1 MTTRMV
7 VRLILTDVVLA
18 NLFCDLDVR
27 TINSADEETTVET
40 ELHVR
45 RSGRFRSGSRD
56 MLTDVGCRDQ
66 HFGERHGVVWQEV
79 ELQEVLGVWVRVD
92 DPRNVHDEAD
102 GLVRGV
108 SISAQNKFL
117 Q

>member
-1 MTTRMV
+1 MVTTRMV

-45 RSGRFRSGSRD
+45 R
-56 MLTDVGCRDQ
+56 
-66 HFGERHGVVWQEV
+66 
-79 ELQEVLGVWVRVD
+79 
-92 DPRNVHDEAD
+92 P
-102 GLVRGV
+102 
-108 SISAQNKFL
+108 
-117 Q
+117 